1 MQKIKRALSV
11 VCFLVLFVVCGA
23 FLRYILVDD
32 VGSYTRIMEHEL
44 YTQEENIDILL
55 SGSSHCY
62 RTLDP
67 RITDGIFHA
76 NTFNIGSSAQEM
88 DGSLALIKEAVKDN
102 DVKQIY
108 LEVYYDIAMQEPYE
122 EREDLTQVYIVADYM
137 KPSINRVK
145 YLLEASSKKHY
156 VNSFILARRNWEK
169 LFDIGYIKEL
179 VQKKNWD
186 TYKDYAYIATD
197 VETYEGKGYVA
208 VDMQGDTWSK
218 QPFYTI
224 DITKVSE
231 DYKNSLQEI
240 IDFCS
245 KHDIELTLFSSTMP
259 DFRLANVGNYDEYI
273 DFVDSLIEGTDV
285 KYYDF
290 NLCREEYLPV
300 DETCFA
306 DYDHLNDKGS
316 QMFSKVFA
324 EFFTGQI
331 AEEDLFYDSY
341 AKKLADQEPSVYG
354 FILDGN
360 MEGSEYTLI
369 PVTNSDAD
377 QMELTVLWVP
387 EDGESSILL
396 EQSKERT
403 VSLPVGVAG
412 SLDVTAYLD
421 GKEVYHNQ
429 MKIT

>member
-1 MQKIKRALSV
+1 MQKIKIVLSV
-11 VCFLVLFVVCGA
+11 VCFLVLFAACGKL
-23 FLRYILVDD
+23 LRYILVDD
-32 VGSYTRIMEHEL
+32 VASYTRIMEHEL

-67 RITDGIFHA
+67 RITDEIFEA
-76 NTFNIGSSAQEM
+76 NTFNIGSSAQGL

-102 DVKQIY
+102 DVRQVY
-108 LEVYYDIAMQEPYE
+108 LEVYYDIAMQEPYK

-145 YLLEASSKKHY
+145 YLLEASSKEHY
-156 VNSFILARRNWEK
+156 VNSFILARRNWER
-169 LFDIGYIKEL
+169 LFDISYIKEL

-186 TYKDYAYIATD
+186 TYKDYAYISTD

-208 VDMQGDTWSK
+208 VDTQGDTWSK
-218 QPFYTI
+218 QAFEPI
-224 DITKVSE
+224 DVTGVSE
-231 DYKNSLQEI
+231 DYRNSLQEI

-259 DFRLANVGNYDEYI
+259 DFRLANVGNYDDYI
-273 DFVDSLIEGTDV
+273 EFVNSMIEGTDV

-290 NLCREEYLPV
+290 NLCRAEYLPV

-316 QMFSKVFA
+316 ELFSRVFA

-331 AEEDLFYDSY
+331 AEEELFYDSY
-341 AKKLADQEPSVYG
+341 EEKLASQEPSVYG
-354 FILDGN
+354 FILDGVLD
-360 MEGSEYTLI
+360 GSQYTLL
-369 PVTNSDAD
+369 PVTNSDEE
-377 QMELTVLWVP
+377 QVELTVLWVP
-387 EDGESSILL
+387 EEGESSTLL

-403 VSLPVGVAG
+403 VFLPVGVEG

-421 GKEVYHNQ
+421 GKEVYHDQ
-429 MKIT
+429 MKVK